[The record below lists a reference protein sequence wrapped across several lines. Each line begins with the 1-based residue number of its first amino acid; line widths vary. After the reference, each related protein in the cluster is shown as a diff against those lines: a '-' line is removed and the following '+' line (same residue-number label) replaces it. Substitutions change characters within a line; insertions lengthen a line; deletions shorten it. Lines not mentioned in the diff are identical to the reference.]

1 MYGIIFD
8 VDGVIVDVR
17 DSYHSA
23 IAETFRYFSSEDI
36 SKDYIRRFKY
46 EKHINNDWDATYELL
61 KERGI
66 SVDYNELVSIFED
79 IYKNLRDREKLLLD
93 DEFFKELKRLNVPLG
108 IVTGRPRE
116 DLEYALNRF
125 NLKEFFDVIVDEDD
139 VNDAFLRKPNPFPL
153 HMAVEI
159 LGVDSFIY
167 IGDTPADGEMIYFYR
182 KIYGKPCK
190 LIHYREVQNSTDIGA
205 DLSANN
211 RDELLRLIL
220 SEVSPHLEGG

>member
-8 VDGVIVDVR
+8 VDGVIVDVS

-23 IAETFRYFSSEDI
+23 IAETFKYFSSEDI
-36 SKDYIRRFKY
+36 SKNYIRRFKY
-46 EKHINNDWDATYELL
+46 ERHINNDWDATYELL
-61 KERGI
+61 KEKGI

-93 DEFFKELKRLNVPLG
+93 DKFFKELESLSVPLG

-125 NLKEFFDVIVDEDD
+125 NLRRFFDVIVDEDD
-139 VNDAFLRKPNPFPL
+139 VDDFFLRKPNPFPL

-159 LGVDSFIY
+159 IGVDRFIY
-167 IGDTPADGEMIYFYR
+167 IGDTPADGEMVYFYR

-190 LIHYREVQNSTDIGA
+190 LIHYREVQDSTDIGA
-205 DLSANN
+205 DLSADN
-211 RDELLRLIL
+211 RDDLLKLIL
-220 SEVSPHLEGG
+220 SEVSPYREGG